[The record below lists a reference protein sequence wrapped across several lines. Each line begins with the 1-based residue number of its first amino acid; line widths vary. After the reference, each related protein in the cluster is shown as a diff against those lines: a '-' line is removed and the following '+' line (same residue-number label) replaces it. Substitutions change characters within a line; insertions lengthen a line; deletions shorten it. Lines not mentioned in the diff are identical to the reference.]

1 MLYGCPFEKITF
13 LPRIDANSGF
23 ERDWDILWKKFKD
36 GTFIALQMK
45 VFDHKKFK
53 FHAWGQKCHIRN
65 GQFGTFDPLHG
76 IWNFLWPNTL
86 IWCAVNMP
94 LLNFFIMCLSLF
106 QIQNFCQNGDF
117 LKRTSVQ
124 HFHFPF
130 LVFSYHVSIIQKQTS
145 ECILP
150 SHLSLWA
157 VWAKQHA

>member
-1 MLYGCPFEKITF
+1 MDVLLRKLPFCPELTQILEVEEAHYGKSSNEGIWPWKNSISNARVNSATSEIANLALLTPCTKFEKFCGQISSFEVLWMCHYETF
-13 LPRIDANSGF
+13 S
-23 ERDWDILWKKFKD
+23 
-36 GTFIALQMK
+36 
-45 VFDHKKFK
+45 
-53 FHAWGQKCHIRN
+53 
-65 GQFGTFDPLHG
+65 
-76 IWNFLWPNTL
+76 
-86 IWCAVNMP
+86 
-94 LLNFFIMCLSLF
+94 IMCLSLF

-150 SHLSLWA
+150 SHLGLWA